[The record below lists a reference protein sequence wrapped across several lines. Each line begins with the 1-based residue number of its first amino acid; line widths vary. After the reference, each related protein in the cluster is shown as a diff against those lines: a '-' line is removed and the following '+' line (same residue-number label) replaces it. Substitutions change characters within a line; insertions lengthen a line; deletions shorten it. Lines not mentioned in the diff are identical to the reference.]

1 MANSQQEASWARSL
15 LSIYYPSIKPYMEFE
30 KSHLYH
36 YPLNQEHLSLLTAGV
51 SDHFIQKNKVRMK
64 IFFKFSMEICLYL
77 YKYQKTEKKTY
88 SRHKYIR
95 QDCATTTGK
104 LSDQLCWI
112 VFILSAF
119 TFNIMPSLIG
129 ILSKLNFTLISL
141 SLYSIHSLMLLLD
154 NLSSCKIPSSS
165 YEMLVISLQVFV
177 WDLDIESEIL
187 TVSV

>member
-1 MANSQQEASWARSL
+1 
-15 LSIYYPSIKPYMEFE
+15 
-30 KSHLYH
+30 
-36 YPLNQEHLSLLTAGV
+36 
-51 SDHFIQKNKVRMK
+51 
-64 IFFKFSMEICLYL
+64 MEICLYL